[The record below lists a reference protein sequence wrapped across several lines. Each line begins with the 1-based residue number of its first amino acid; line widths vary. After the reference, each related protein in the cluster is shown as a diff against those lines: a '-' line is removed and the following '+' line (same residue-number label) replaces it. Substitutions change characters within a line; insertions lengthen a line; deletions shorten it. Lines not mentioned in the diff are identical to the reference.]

1 MRHPER
7 GDLITGGDGTV
18 WIVTY
23 SDPTRRILY
32 VTDSANRRIGS
43 GDGDVREWHY

>member
-1 MRHPER
+1 MRHPAR